1 MIAEIADNQTDSAR
15 VEPLGGG
22 EVAGKLRSKLPVK
35 ER

>member
-1 MIAEIADNQTDSAR
+1 MIAEIADNQTIAPALRS
-15 VEPLGGG
+15 LGGG